1 MDELDQ
7 LWPLGVGADLF
18 LNKVSACR
26 VQQIARRCV
35 CFVLFVL
42 FCFVCFVVVVAG
54 LVVCFVL
61 FCVVLFC
68 LFIMFACFVLFV
80 WLVGWLVGWLF
91 MVVCLW
97 LLLCV
102 AILDVCGQVVQRDST
117 RSSFVRQHLC
127 WCAAPLG
134 ILDKADGAGPW
145 AG

>member
-7 LWPLGVGADLF
+7 LWPLGVDADLF

-42 FCFVCFVVVVAG
+42 FCLFCCCCWFG
-54 LVVCFVL
+54 CLFCFVL
-61 FCVVLFC
+61 C
-68 LFIMFACFVLFV
+68 CFVLFV
-80 WLVGWLVGWLF
+80 YYVCLFCFVCLVGWLVGWLF